1 MAGKVFHLNRPLV
14 AKMVRNWEE
23 FYQNFGR
30 LLRTYA
36 IIPINATKP
45 VKIAIP

>member
-23 FYQNFGR
+23 FYQNFGQ

-36 IIPINATKP
+36 IMPINSTNLL
-45 VKIAIP
+45 KIIIP

>member
-14 AKMVRNWEE
+14 AKMVRNWEG
-23 FYQNFGR
+23 FYKNFGR

>member
-14 AKMVRNWEE
+14 AKMVRNWEG
-23 FYQNFGR
+23 FYQNFGQ

-36 IIPINATKP
+36 IMPIDATKHFLSTSS
-45 VKIAIP
+45 

>member
-1 MAGKVFHLNRPLV
+1 MAGKVFYFNRPLV
-14 AKMVRNWEE
+14 AKMVRNWEG
-23 FYQNFGR
+23 FYQNFSQ

-36 IIPINATKP
+36 IIAIDATKP